1 MGIINTFEQKV
12 FLNLSR
18 HLWNFLGVSGFIAF
32 STGVILFL
40 NSTFIEFPKSKSNYF
55 GEEYI
60 SQEMITEINAKLKD
74 YAPFK
79 NINGKLVPL
88 NISEWIESEKKVV
101 PLMNSYEWAE
111 KNSKPYPISKDGKKL
126 INSVSWEEYT
136 KYRKKQFNLYKKLT
150 SAKIDNIKEEDL
162 VSIKNIDKNNL
173 IQKKIELIS
182 KQNQQD
188 KIYEVYKN
196 EIENR
201 NDIKYGQRLV
211 SPFVIG
217 YGLAVVASSSLSAA
231 LLSIERNTRKKED

>member
-1 MGIINTFEQKV
+1 MGIINSFEQKV

-60 SQEMITEINAKLKD
+60 NQEMITEINTKLKE
-74 YAPFK
+74 YAPLK

-101 PLMNSYEWAE
+101 PLMTSYEWAE

-136 KYRKKQFNLYKKLT
+136 KYRKKQFNLYKKLI
-150 SAKIDNIKEEDL
+150 SAKIDDIKDEDL
-162 VSIKNIDKNNL
+162 VSMKNLDKNKL

-188 KIYEVYKN
+188 KIYEIYKN
-196 EIENR
+196 EIEDR
-201 NDIKYGQRLV
+201 NEIKYGQRLV
-211 SPFVIG
+211 SPLVIG

>member
-1 MGIINTFEQKV
+1 MGIINSFEQKV

-60 SQEMITEINAKLKD
+60 SQEMITEINKKLKE
-74 YAPFK
+74 YAPLK

-101 PLMNSYEWAE
+101 PFMTSYEWAE

-126 INSVSWEEYT
+126 INSASWEEYT

-150 SAKIDNIKEEDL
+150 STKIDDIKKEEIL
-162 VSIKNIDKNNL
+162 SITNVEKNNL
-173 IQKKIELIS
+173 IQKRIELIS
-182 KQNQQD
+182 KRNKQN
-188 KIYEVYKN
+188 KIYESYKN
-196 EIENR
+196 EIEDR

>member
-60 SQEMITEINAKLKD
+60 SQEMITEINTKLKE
-74 YAPFK
+74 YAPLK

-101 PLMNSYEWAE
+101 PFMTSYEWAE

-126 INSVSWEEYT
+126 INSASWEEYT

-150 SAKIDNIKEEDL
+150 STKIDDIKEEEIL
-162 VSIKNIDKNNL
+162 SITNIEKNNL
-173 IQKKIELIS
+173 IQKRIELIS
-182 KQNQQD
+182 KRNQQN

-196 EIENR
+196 EIEDR
-201 NDIKYGQRLV
+201 NDIKYGQKLV

>member
-60 SQEMITEINAKLKD
+60 SQEMITEINTKLKE
-74 YAPFK
+74 YAPLK

-101 PLMNSYEWAE
+101 PFMTSYEWAE

-126 INSVSWEEYT
+126 INSASWEEYT

-150 SAKIDNIKEEDL
+150 STKIDDIKEEEIL
-162 VSIKNIDKNNL
+162 SITNIEKNNL
-173 IQKKIELIS
+173 IQKRIELIS
-182 KQNQQD
+182 KRNKQN

-196 EIENR
+196 EIEDR
-201 NDIKYGQRLV
+201 NDIKYGQKLV

>member
-1 MGIINTFEQKV
+1 MGIINSFEQKV
-12 FLNLSR
+12 FFNWSR
-18 HLWNFLGVSGFIAF
+18 HLWNFLGISGFIAF
-32 STGVILFL
+32 STGVILFI

-55 GEEYI
+55 WENYI
-60 SQEMITEINAKLKD
+60 SQEMINEITMKLKE
-74 YAPFK
+74 YAPLK
-79 NINGKLVPL
+79 NINGELVPL
-88 NISEWIESEKKVV
+88 NISEWLSSEEKFV
-101 PLMNSYEWAE
+101 PFLTSYEWAE
-111 KNSKPYPISKDGKKL
+111 KNNKPYPISKDGKKL
-126 INSVSWEEYT
+126 INSSSWEEYT

-150 SAKIDNIKEEDL
+150 STKINDIKEQDIF
-162 VSIKNIDKNNL
+162 STKNIEKNNL

-182 KQNQQD
+182 KQNEQN

-217 YGLAVVASSSLSAA
+217 YGLAVVASSSLSSA